1 MKSVLASVITI
12 ALTVLA
18 YQAKA
23 ECPSSLNAE
32 QMQECIVTEN
42 AGYYYSP
49 QAASGSIEEQVIA
62 PATTATSAN
71 QSTVDN
77 KTIVTAHGNLMNN

>member
-1 MKSVLASVITI
+1 MKSVLASFIFTM
-12 ALTVLA
+12 LTVLA
-18 YQAKA
+18 NQALA

-49 QAASGSIEEQVIA
+49 QAAAGSIEEQVIA
-62 PATTATSAN
+62 PTTTASSGN
-71 QSTVDN
+71 ESTN
-77 KTIVTAHGNLMNN
+77 ESKTIVAAHGGLMKN